1 MYSIL
6 AVTVVTIGGTMIW
19 AFYDFNAFIARINK
33 QQNDS
38 AYEVYL
44 DEHLNGDKSSATE
57 EVTDANEDEV
67 IDLNINDD
75 PVREDATQSIN
86 NDVDEAEIEVD
97 TAKAE
102 DKATY
107 DNWVDAYTALL
118 SDHSNFEVWLS
129 SKIDYGHA
137 WYPSAITGF
146 TLYDLAG
153 DNIPELLILFQ
164 PVADN
169 YYRGDYATIFVVGFD
184 DESKTLVNYNPNDS
198 WEKDSFHVEMVCAG
212 YYSEHEA
219 EPDSYMIN
227 TIDKYDWVPG
237 IAKDGK
243 IILLQNQSTVSS
255 DPFFYILTYDYK
267 TDEFETVC
275 GEYYSEDGSG
285 IVTYGDMSYLD
296 EIVDNYTPFMFFD
309 ICDDNIEKYVNAD
322 YLSTDIYDYTAE
334 EVMQMYI
341 KNGSEICNINT
352 DGLAVDGTI
361 ENIVPV
367 NYNIDGLIQWY
378 AY

>member
-1 MYSIL
+1 MKKIFAIYMLIL
-6 AVTVVTIGGTMIW
+6 SAILFCACGKSEEKDMQDNTTSENTTSE
-19 AFYDFNAFIARINK
+19 NNIA
-33 QQNDS
+33 
-38 AYEVYL
+38 
-44 DEHLNGDKSSATE
+44 E
-57 EVTDANEDEV
+57 EKEV
-67 IDLNINDD
+67 IDLNINAD
-75 PVREDATQSIN
+75 PVREDATQSIS

-129 SKIDYGHA
+129 SIISMGFNWH
-137 WYPSAITGF
+137 PSAITGF
-146 TLYDLAG
+146 TLCDLTG

-164 PVADN
+164 PVFDN
-169 YYRGDYATIFVVGFD
+169 YYRANYASIFVVGFD

-198 WEKDSFHVEMVCAG
+198 DEKDYFHVEMVCAG

-243 IILLQNQSTVSS
+243 IILLQYQSTVSA
-255 DPFFYILTYDYK
+255 DPFFDICTYDYK
-267 TDEFETVC
+267 NNNFDSVC
-275 GEYYSEDGSG
+275 GEYYSEDGSS
-285 IVTYGDMSYLD
+285 VTYGDMRYLD

-309 ICDDNIEKYVNAD
+309 VCDENIEKYVNAD
-322 YLSTDIYDYTAE
+322 YLSTDIHAYTAK
-334 EVMQMYI
+334 EVMQMYS
-341 KNGSEICNINT
+341 KKGAELSNINT
-352 DGLAVDGTI
+352 DELVVDGTI
-361 ENIVPV
+361 EEQMI
-367 NYNIDGLIQWY
+367 NYNIDGLIQWF